1 VIKLTSLVNCP
12 ICDSLILSHKK
23 EFTCQNCNAICIIDR
38 RKEVIIKKIGTITSD
53 QLSRIFKLRKIPE
66 EWAFIF
72 VLVYITKNPRAKL
85 GDIVLDLHL
94 DIGLT
99 VKILEDLKKMN
110 FIEVREK

>member
-1 VIKLTSLVNCP
+1 MIKLTSLVNCP

-23 EFTCQNCNAICIIDR
+23 ELTCQNCNAICIIDW

-53 QLSRIFKLRKIPE
+53 QLSRIFELRKIPE